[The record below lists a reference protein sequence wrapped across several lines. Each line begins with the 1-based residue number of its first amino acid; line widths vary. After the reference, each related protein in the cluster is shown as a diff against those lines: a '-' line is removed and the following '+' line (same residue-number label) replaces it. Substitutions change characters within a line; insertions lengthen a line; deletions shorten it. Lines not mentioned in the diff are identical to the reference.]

1 MVIQE
6 ETSIESSMV
15 AKDLTLISFPSKEE
29 SITREVRVKIKE
41 EEISLREIMMTM
53 RASQWNPTM
62 TRDLKSI
69 LLNPTDTQLM
79 KLAMFTLNLKEE
91 ESNNL
96 PPKMISIINDHFSD
110 LYIFIKWLW

>member
-53 RASQWNPTM
+53 RASQ
-62 TRDLKSI
+62 
-69 LLNPTDTQLM
+69 
-79 KLAMFTLNLKEE
+79 
-91 ESNNL
+91 
-96 PPKMISIINDHFSD
+96 
-110 LYIFIKWLW
+110 